1 MFGFVKKIF
10 HRSDSPEPSAPAP
23 VAAASGAEGGAAGS
37 GAGDSVN
44 QEIALP
50 LKELLDCLSEETKVL
65 VQGIPNSDV
74 FIFLPRTRVT
84 SQLSKGKVELTVGE
98 IRKYSPQG
106 VFAKDNSFDETSLT
120 IPFPLI
126 IQRLKSKNPPKESS
140 HLGAITPVSAGGA
153 PEKGKSEVEEK
164 VADATETMEAPPSSF
179 MPGNIPPP
187 GSVPPPGMSGG
198 IPVSPIAASFDDD
211 DLPDVFPGIGGKP
224 KAEAGGVQDDDG
236 GDEVDNGDALFAPVP
251 PPGAGVSESSEPSK
265 PISFGGQGFVV
276 PKGPISPIA
285 SGPDEGD
292 DAVLQDESKSGIAAK
307 LNFGLDDGDDADL
320 GFAPPPPPGAY
331 SSPPPS
337 FTPPPPP
344 VSAPPPA
351 PAAFGAVHP
360 PSAPLSPFAGPS
372 STGGESKA
380 VKAGADHLEFPLVQL
395 WEKWPEAVKHGL
407 EHLEHASVKIPVS
420 SLTPILQ
427 RGKAVFPWNEVRSWL
442 GSDAKPTLLAQEEK
456 TELVFPMGT
465 LVPAYMKVQQAG
477 KSSKKLDTQEMDSI
491 PDLFGGSAPAPVAP
505 PPPSAPPPAPAAPS
519 VAPPLGNQ
527 LADSKPAVTEKVP
540 APPAVSGIETVSAP
554 APSGQAGG
562 GGGKEFSPL
571 QLVQEAVKFSEVI
584 GAFLA
589 SSDGLLI
596 HGELPEQMKQETFA
610 AFIPQ
615 MYDRVSKYTREL
627 RQGDLRTLS
636 LTFGET
642 GMVIMKTDA
651 IYFAAL
657 SKSAD
662 TLPLAELAKLV
673 ASLKTK

>member
-10 HRSDSPEPSAPAP
+10 HRSEPPQPGPSAP
-23 VAAASGAEGGAAGS
+23 VAARSGSEGGASGS
-37 GAGDSVN
+37 GAGDSVS

-50 LKELLDCLSEETKVL
+50 LKDLLDCLEEETKVL

-74 FIFLPRTRVT
+74 FIFLPRARVT

-106 VFAKDNSFDETSLT
+106 VFAADHSFDETSIT

-140 HLGAITPVSAGGA
+140 QLGAITPVSAGTA
-153 PEKGKSEVEEK
+153 PLKSQPEANQAVSEE
-164 VADATETMEAPPSSF
+164 TELREPPANSF
-179 MPGNIPPP
+179 VPGNIPPP
-187 GSVPPPGMSGG
+187 GSIPPPGMSSG
-198 IPVSPIAASFDDD
+198 IPVSPIAASLDDD
-211 DLPDVFPGIGGKP
+211 DSLPDIFPGIGGSP
-224 KAEAGGVQDDDG
+224 KVAAGSHSEADDD
-236 GDEVDNGDALFAPVP
+236 DDVLFAPVP
-251 PPGAGVSESSEPSK
+251 PPPGAGAPQVSDPIK
-265 PISFGGQGFVV
+265 PISFGGQGFVA

-285 SGPDEGD
+285 SDPEESSPASVPG
-292 DAVLQDESKSGIAAK
+292 ESKPGVTAK
-307 LNFGLDDGDDADL
+307 LNFGFDDVDDVDM

-337 FTPPPPP
+337 FTPPPPAP
-344 VSAPPPA
+344 VSPPIQAPVSVPA
-351 PAAFGAVHP
+351 SPISGSASSAGTVGGAAVSGVN
-360 PSAPLSPFAGPS
+360 
-372 STGGESKA
+372 
-380 VKAGADHLEFPLVQL
+380 HLEFPLDQL
-395 WEKWPEAVKHGL
+395 WEKWPESIKHGL
-407 EHLEHASVKIPVS
+407 ADLEHALVKIPVS

-427 RGKAVFPWNEVRSWL
+427 RGKAVFPWVEVRNWL
-442 GSDAKPTLLAQEEK
+442 GSKARPTLLAQEEK

-465 LVPAYMKVQQAG
+465 LVPAYMKVQQVG
-477 KSSKKLDTQEMDSI
+477 KSSKQLDTQEMDSI
-491 PDLFGGSAPAPVAP
+491 PDLFGGAAPAPVVPPPPVSPAFPPVSAPAPGNLNP
-505 PPPSAPPPAPAAPS
+505 ESNFS
-519 VAPPLGNQ
+519 VPE
-527 LADSKPAVTEKVP
+527 TVP
-540 APPAVSGIETVSAP
+540 APPAFEKKVEESVRGELT
-554 APSGQAGG
+554 
-562 GGGKEFSPL
+562 PL
-571 QLVQEAVKFSEVI
+571 QLIQEAVKFSEVI

-642 GMVIMKTDA
+642 GMVIMKTDD

-657 SKSAD
+657 SKSEDA
-662 TLPLAELAKLV
+662 LPLADLAKLV